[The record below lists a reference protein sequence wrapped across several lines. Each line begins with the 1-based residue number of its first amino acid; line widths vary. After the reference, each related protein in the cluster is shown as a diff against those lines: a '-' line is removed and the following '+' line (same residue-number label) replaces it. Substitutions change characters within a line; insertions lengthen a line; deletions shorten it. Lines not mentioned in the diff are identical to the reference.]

1 MKKLSLT
8 LMAIVSLLG
17 LPALQ
22 AFSQEQTYAAAQASA
37 TIIIP
42 LTATEASA
50 LNFGRFY
57 PGEQGGTIQVSP
69 TGSVSTSSTVVADAS
84 PRNPGSFLVSGEVDA
99 TFAIKLPEG
108 PATLTNFESKT
119 MVVSDWVSLPDNS
132 EAGIRLDGGSK
143 TILVGATLQ
152 VGSIEENPKGIYS
165 GSYEITFAYN

>member
-1 MKKLSLT
+1 MKKLTLT
-8 LMAIVSLLG
+8 VLVLL
-17 LPALQ
+17 ALLAMPVQQ
-22 AFSQEQTYAAAQASA
+22 ALSQEFVHASAQASA

-57 PGEQGGTIQVSP
+57 PGEQGGTIQISP

-84 PRNPGSFLVSGEVDA
+84 PRNPGSFLVSGQVDA

-119 MVVSDWVSLPDNS
+119 MVVSDWVTLPDS
-132 EAGIRLDGGSK
+132 GDAGIRLDGGSK
-143 TILVGATLQ
+143 TVLVGATLQ
-152 VGSIEENPKGIYS
+152 VGSLDENPKGIYS